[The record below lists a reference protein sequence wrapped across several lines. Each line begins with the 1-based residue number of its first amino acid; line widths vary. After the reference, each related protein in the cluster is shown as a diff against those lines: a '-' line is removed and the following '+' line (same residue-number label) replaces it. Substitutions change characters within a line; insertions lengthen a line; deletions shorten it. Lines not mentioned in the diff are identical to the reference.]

1 MNTSGTDI
9 IIIVTYFLLLFLSI
23 FWLLVL
29 FSSSGRDSLK
39 EKGRKKKLDHF
50 PFFTTIIP
58 AYNEEHSIVE
68 TIQSVVHL
76 DYPKEKMEVII
87 VNDGS
92 TDRTQEV
99 VEQYI
104 REIHSDVKITLINQE
119 NQGKGKAMNRAL
131 FQAKGEY
138 FACLDADSSVHANA
152 LQEMLPYFADQEVA
166 AVCPLLKVKK
176 PKNLLQKVQW
186 YEYVI
191 NMFYK
196 HLNAKIDCVHVTPG
210 PFSIYRT
217 KIIQDLGGYD
227 EHNITED
234 LEIAIRLQKHQY
246 KIIQTFDA
254 IVETT
259 APETWKELF
268 NQRIRWYKGSV
279 ENSIAYRNLIFN
291 KKYGDFGF
299 IRMPTIIA
307 SGIIAVVLLAV
318 LGEQLIMKLLN
329 LFTTLKAIN
338 FDVITLLKNY
348 SFHFNLLSM
357 PFFKF
362 AIAVT
367 LVGISFFV
375 MIYSFKIVQEK
386 ITNHGKTW
394 LSVITYLSIYSL
406 FISIVWV
413 QIAILFI
420 RKKKNTW

>member
-1 MNTSGTDI
+1 MDQ
-9 IIIVTYFLLLFLSI
+9 
-23 FWLLVL
+23 
-29 FSSSGRDSLK
+29 
-39 EKGRKKKLDHF
+39 F

-58 AYNEEHSIVE
+58 AYNEEKSIIE
-68 TIQSVVHL
+68 TIQSVVDL
-76 DYPKEKMEVII
+76 DYPKEKMEIII

-92 TDRTQEV
+92 VDKTQEL
-99 VEQYI
+99 VEKYI
-104 REIHSDVKITLINQE
+104 ADSNAQRQQNIVQPNIRLITQK
-119 NQGKGKAMNRAL
+119 NQGKGKAMNTAL

-138 FACLDADSSVHANA
+138 FACLDADSAVHSNA
-152 LQEMLPYFADQEVA
+152 LKEMLPHFADPEVA

-217 KIIQDLGGYD
+217 KLIQDLGGYD

-234 LEIAIRLQKHQY
+234 LEIAIRLQKHNY
-246 KIIQTFDA
+246 KIIQTFSA

-259 APETWKELF
+259 APDTWKELF
-268 NQRIRWYKGSV
+268 NQRVRWYKGSV
-279 ENSIAYRNLIFN
+279 ENSISYRKLIFN

-299 IRMPTIIA
+299 IRMPTILT
-307 SGIIAVVLLAV
+307 SGIIAIVLLVVLGQQ
-318 LGEQLIMKLLN
+318 LGAKIIN
-329 LFTTLKAIN
+329 SFTTLKAIN
-338 FDVITLLKNY
+338 FDFITLIKNY
-348 SFHFNLLSM
+348 SFQFNLLSL

-362 AIAVT
+362 AIAIT
-367 LVGISFFV
+367 LIGISFFV

-406 FISIVWV
+406 FISLVWV

-420 RKKKNTW
+420 RKKKNAW